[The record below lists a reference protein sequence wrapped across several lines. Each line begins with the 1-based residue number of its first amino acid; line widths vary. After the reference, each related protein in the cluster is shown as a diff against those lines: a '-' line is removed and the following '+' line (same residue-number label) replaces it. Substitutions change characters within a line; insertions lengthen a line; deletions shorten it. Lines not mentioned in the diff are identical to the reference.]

1 MKRRELLASGIGVA
15 LSIPAYK
22 TVAWM
27 LERDRIQ
34 RAMDAVLDTITM
46 APAMAAELKPSDDAS
61 NVWPTSQ
68 AYLRMMAQ
76 AEGTYIPGRAD
87 YNPYRVLVGSMPNSP
102 KLIPLDGKEW
112 SKHPGFRSWEGNS
125 KSKYKPL
132 YTPGDMN
139 VPGYPLRFS
148 GDLSDAAGACQFIST
163 TWQGMRHDLGFAYE
177 ESAGDFAPVNQDLAT
192 LYLTGRTGGHW
203 WLRSAISKKG
213 DHIWIDYG
221 NWLNAVRADSSQWA
235 SFKGANIGASTGQST
250 KSDWWMWSRFVYALW
265 ETTGKVRHIPR
276 STTGTLTSP
285 FGWRIHPVLGDRRFH
300 NGIDVADAM
309 GTPIYAPENG
319 SITANSSG
327 GGYGNFI
334 KFVPDRDPTIELFWG
349 HNQNNLVPANTWVAK
364 GTHIA
369 NMGSTGMSTGPHIH
383 FEVTAFG
390 HRIDPAFYWNLA
402 EWFLPE

>member
-1 MKRRELLASGIGVA
+1 MKRRDLLSMGVGVA
-15 LSIPAYK
+15 LSVPTFK
-22 TVAWM
+22 TVAW
-27 LERDRIQ
+27 LRQRDRIQ

-87 YNPYRVLVGSMPNSP
+87 YNPYRVLVGSMPDSP

-139 VPGYPLRFS
+139 VPGYPLRFP

-221 NWLNAVRADSSQWA
+221 KWLNAVRADSSQWA
-235 SFKGANIGASTGQST
+235 SFKGANIGASTGQGT
-250 KSDWWMWSRFVYALW
+250 KPDWWMWSRFVDHLW
-265 ETTGKVRHIPR
+265 AATGRHRHVLFPAAGYGLEHRTDKMGWRTWTRPPRMHWGTDFGLPAGTPLLATEAGTVTGKEA
-276 STTGTLTSP
+276 
-285 FGWRIHPVLGDRRFH
+285 LGF
-300 NGIDVADAM
+300 
-309 GTPIYAPENG
+309 
-319 SITANSSG
+319 S
-327 GGYGNFI
+327 
-334 KFVPDRDPTIELFWG
+334 FVPDRDISLKLRFFHCRVEDSVLDKW
-349 HNQNNLVPANTWVAK
+349 VPQGAVIGK
-364 GTHIA
+364 VGPKDHL
-369 NMGSTGMSTGPHIH
+369 STGPHLH
-383 FEVTAFG
+383 LEVSAYG
-390 HRIDPAFYWNLA
+390 QLIDPWFYIGMS